1 MPGPKYIPGSFDK
14 YRPNNNEDKDESKP
28 LKWDVGGYMNDRISN
43 SIDFLIQQA
52 QAGQDV
58 YDIIIDEDEKDGEL
72 PRKQRKKLKRKK
84 KLISRKKQQKRDKE
98 MSKSKQREILLKMKE
113 EELKAKKKE
122 EKRLHQRRFL
132 TYTSPYA
139 HPNDKAPRA
148 TSPPPQTS
156 PIKIRERAVTNTN
169 NNNSSSSINASKTKS
184 NSTAKMGKRRHKI
197 KKHYKTIKE
206 TMKMTKK
213 ILHEEDMKKRT
224 ERLLR

>member
-1 MPGPKYIPGSFDK
+1 
-14 YRPNNNEDKDESKP
+14 
-28 LKWDVGGYMNDRISN
+28 
-43 SIDFLIQQA
+43 
-52 QAGQDV
+52 
-58 YDIIIDEDEKDGEL
+58 
-72 PRKQRKKLKRKK
+72 
-84 KLISRKKQQKRDKE
+84 
-98 MSKSKQREILLKMKE
+98 MSKSKQREILIKMKE

-132 TYTSPYA
+132 TYTSPYS

-156 PIKIRERAVTNTN
+156 PIKVRARAVTNTN
-169 NNNSSSSINASKTKS
+169 NNNSSSSINNASKTKS

-224 ERLLR
+224 ERLMR